1 MTSKPGPSATPI
13 EIVLPVVGM
22 TCASCVNRIDRFLR
36 KTDGVIEVNVNLATE
51 KATVRFDPVIVGRPE
66 LVRAVDAAGY
76 EVRPETGL
84 GHTAQS
90 LEAELTA
97 EDAERLAEQRTL
109 LVQSVGAIA
118 VAVAIMA
125 VMFWPQ
131 TSVPLETLNWLVLVP
146 ATFIQAWGGRRFYSA
161 AWRAAR
167 HGSATMDTLVAI
179 GTSAAWAY
187 SVFATV
193 FPGVVHAA
201 GLAPETY
208 FDSATIIIGLILL
221 GRWLEARAKG
231 RTTDAIRRLV
241 GLQAKSAHRIVAGAP
256 DEDVPLEAVE
266 PGDLLRVRAG
276 ETIPVDG
283 ILVEGSSS
291 VDASML
297 TGEAMPVGVAPGA
310 EVIGATRNTT
320 GSFVFRATRVGRDT
334 ALARIVELVQ
344 RAQGSKAPIERI
356 TDRVIEVF
364 VPAVLV
370 VAAATFVAWLVGGP
384 EPRLTFALTAF
395 ISVVVI
401 ACPCAMGLATPTA
414 IIVGTGRA
422 AEAGIL
428 FRNAEALEQAGRV
441 EVVVFDKTGTLT
453 AGKPTVVDIAS
464 AAGGD
469 GSTLLDLAASAER
482 GSEHPIGRAIVAR
495 GHLDELGFR
504 PVSGFASLAGHGVE
518 ADVDGRRVLV
528 GSARLLADRAIAPS
542 ADPSLIEAIAT
553 AGGAGR
559 TLVFVAIDGVAA
571 GILVI
576 ADPIRPESPE
586 AVATLTAAGIEVWLV
601 SGDQAAT
608 VAALAQAVGI
618 PAVRTRAEIQPAG
631 KAAIIAE
638 LQAGQRVVAMVG
650 DGINDAPALAQ
661 ADIGIAIGTGAEIA
675 VEASDLT
682 LVGGDPRGVL
692 RALGLSRQ
700 TIRVIRQNLFW
711 AFAYNVVLI
720 PVAMGALFPGFGIL
734 LNPAIAAGA
743 MAVSSVSV
751 VTNSLRL
758 RRAA

>member
-1 MTSKPGPSATPI
+1 MTSKPVPTAAPI

-22 TCASCVNRIDRFLR
+22 TCASCVNRIERFLR
-36 KTDGVIEVNVNLATE
+36 KTDGVIEANVNLATE
-51 KATVRFDPVIVGRPE
+51 KATVRFDPVLVGRPE
-66 LVRAVDAAGY
+66 LVKAVDAAGY
-76 EVRPETGL
+76 EVRP
-84 GHTAQS
+84 TADVDATALS

-97 EDAERLAEQRTL
+97 DDAERLRDQRSL
-109 LVQSVGAIA
+109 LVQAVAAIA
-118 VAVAIMA
+118 VALAIMA

-131 TSVPLETLNWLVLVP
+131 TVVPIETLNWLALIP
-146 ATFIQAWGGRRFYSA
+146 ATLIQAWGGRRFYAS

-193 FPGVVHAA
+193 LPGVARAA

-241 GLQAKSAHRIVAGAP
+241 GLQAKSAHRVVAGAA
-256 DEDVPLEAVE
+256 DEDVPLGAVQ

-283 ILVEGSSS
+283 VLVEGSSA

-297 TGEAMPVGVAPGA
+297 TGEAMPVDVGPGA
-310 EVIGATRNTT
+310 QVIGATRNTGGT
-320 GSFVFRATRVGRDT
+320 FVFRATRVGRET

-344 RAQGSKAPIERI
+344 RAQGSKAPVERI

-364 VPAVLV
+364 VPAVLL
-370 VAAATFVAWLVGGP
+370 VAAATFLAWLVGGP

-414 IIVGTGRA
+414 IIVGTGRG

-428 FRNAEALEQAGRV
+428 FRNAEALERAGRV
-441 EVVVFDKTGTLT
+441 DVVVFDKTGTLT
-453 AGKPTVVDIAS
+453 AGTPSVVEVAV
-464 AAGGD
+464 AAERD
-469 GSTLLDLAASAER
+469 RSEVLDLAASAER
-482 GSEHPIGRAIVAR
+482 GSEHPIGAAIVAR
-495 GHLDELGFR
+495 GHLDELGFQ
-504 PVSGFASLAGHGVE
+504 PVVDFAALAGHGVE
-518 ADVDGRRVLV
+518 ATVDGHQVLV
-528 GSARLLADRAIAPS
+528 GSARLLADRDVPASTDATL
-542 ADPSLIEAIAT
+542 AEAIAT

-559 TLVFVAIDGVAA
+559 TLAFVAIDGVQA
-571 GILVI
+571 GILVV
-576 ADPIRPESPE
+576 ADPIRPDAPA
-586 AVATLTAAGIEVWLV
+586 AVAGLQAAGIEVWLV
-601 SGDQAAT
+601 SGDQAGT
-608 VAALAQAVGI
+608 VAAVAEAVGI
-618 PAVRTRAEIQPAG
+618 PAAQARSEVLPGG
-631 KAAIIAE
+631 KAAIVEE
-638 LQAGQRVVAMVG
+638 LQGAHRVVAMVG

-675 VEASDLT
+675 VEASDIT

-692 RALGLSRQ
+692 RALDLSRR
-700 TIRVIRQNLFW
+700 TVRVIRQNLFW
-711 AFAYNVVLI
+711 AFAYNIVLI
-720 PVAMGALFPGFGIL
+720 PVAMGALYPAFGIL
-734 LNPAIAAGA
+734 LNPALAAGA

-758 RRAA
+758 RRSA